1 MSSTLAVA
9 GVATV
14 TFARLRAESSANL
27 FPSSTITSTLESMLR
42 AERTFANSAVF
53 GAANERASTATNL
66 SSATLAE

>member
-53 GAANERASTATNL
+53 GAANERASTATN
-66 SSATLAE
+66 

>member
-42 AERTFANSAVF
+42 AERTFANSTVL
-53 GAANERASTATNL
+53 EL
-66 SSATLAE
+66 QMKELQLLQIYLLQL

>member
-53 GAANERASTATNL
+53 GATMKEL
-66 SSATLAE
+66 QLLQIYLLQL